1 MLVHAGN
8 DGSKIRG
15 ATASVIDDS
24 IGGTKEFKIKIRK
37 QLIKDG
43 LVETKKGPR
52 NSDLYIPLKNHVAM
66 FGSGSSTS
74 YL

>member
-1 MLVHAGN
+1 MYIQNQHVTTSFIDSIKEN
-8 DGSKIRG
+8 KG

-43 LVETKKGPR
+43 LVEVKKGPR
-52 NSDLYIPLKNHVAM
+52 NSDLYFAL
-66 FGSGSSTS
+66 
-74 YL
+74 